1 MPPRVR
7 IPGFD
12 WDLSHDFFL
21 IGGPCVIESADHAIH
36 MAGAIR
42 DVTARLGVPYI
53 FKASY
58 DKANRTSIRSFRG
71 PGLEAGL
78 EVLARVRQEVGVPV
92 LSDVHEPAQASAA
105 GKVLD
110 VVQIPAFLCRQT
122 DLLAAAAQTG
132 RIVNI
137 KKGQFVS
144 PLDMAHAVAK
154 VRESGNEQVVLTERG
169 SAFGY
174 NNLVVDFR
182 SFPIMRSL
190 ECPVVFDVTHSL
202 QLPGG
207 QGHASGGQPEYIP
220 HLARAGVAAG
230 VDGVFMEIHDDPA
243 RALSDGPNALDL
255 SLLEGLL
262 GELLRIRSCLTRT

>member
-1 MPPRVR
+1 
-7 IPGFD
+7 
-12 WDLSHDFFL
+12 
-21 IGGPCVIESADHAIH
+21 
-36 MAGAIR
+36 MAGEIR
-42 DVTARLGVPYI
+42 DVTARLGVPYV

-71 PGLEAGL
+71 PGLHEGM
-78 EVLARVRQEVGVPV
+78 EVLARVRKEVGVPV
-92 LSDVHEPAQASAA
+92 LSDVHEPAQASTA
-105 GKVLD
+105 GQVLD

-122 DLLAAAAQTG
+122 DLLAAAAKTG

-144 PLDMAHAVAK
+144 PSDMAHAVAK
-154 VRESGNEQVVLTERG
+154 VRESGNDRVVLTERG

-182 SFPIMRSL
+182 SVPIMQSFD
-190 ECPVVFDVTHSL
+190 CPVVFDVTHSL

-207 QGHASGGQPEYIP
+207 QGHASGGQPQYIP

-262 GELLRIRSCLTRT
+262 VELLEIRSCLTKK